1 MTKTKDKIKKGTL
14 QVWWIPQV
22 PGKAFTVIVPDL
34 KTASILL
41 DTLANYDMFQLENH
55 IKPDYSNA
63 GGLNIW
69 DDNMDGEGNPGWVT
83 WHDPE
88 TDDEFDDYRAEH
100 FK

>member
-1 MTKTKDKIKKGTL
+1 MSKTKDKIKKGAL

-22 PGKAFTVIVPDL
+22 PGKPFTVSVPDL

-41 DTLANYDMFQLENH
+41 DALANYDLFQLANN

-63 GGLNIW
+63 GGLQIW
-69 DDNMDGEGNPGWVT
+69 DIDADGEGNPGWVD

-88 TDDEFDDYRAEH
+88 TDDDFDEWREANL
-100 FK
+100 K